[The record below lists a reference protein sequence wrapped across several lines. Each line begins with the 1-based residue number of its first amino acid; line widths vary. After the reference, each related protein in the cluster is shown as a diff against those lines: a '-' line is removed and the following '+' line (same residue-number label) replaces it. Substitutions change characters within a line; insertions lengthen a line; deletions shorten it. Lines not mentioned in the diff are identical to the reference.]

1 MANDNG
7 GQQSLIT
14 AWCRWV
20 GTSEPDK
27 AGRAVAVGQRVQREG
42 LARECL
48 KASPL
53 TVPDYRS
60 DRNAARIS
68 SENSSGS
75 SQAAKCPPL
84 STSLK

>member
-1 MANDNG
+1 MP
-7 GQQSLIT
+7 
-14 AWCRWV
+14 RPV
-20 GTSEPDK
+20 RPDPSTL
-27 AGRAVAVGQRVQREG
+27 GAVGEEG
-42 LARECL
+42 SRHEGRSSARRRL
-48 KASPL
+48 TSLGRRAARTVTRRP